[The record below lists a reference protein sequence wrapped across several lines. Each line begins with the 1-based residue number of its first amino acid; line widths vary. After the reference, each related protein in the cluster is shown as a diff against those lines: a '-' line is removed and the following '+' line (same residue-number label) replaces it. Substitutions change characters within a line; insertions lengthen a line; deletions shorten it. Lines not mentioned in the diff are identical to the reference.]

1 MKLIFD
7 SLDALLAEAKERKV
21 DTVRV
26 ARAVHLE
33 TARPGAGVPHLTSR
47 VIVTAALD
55 ERLWA
60 EFRLWVG
67 RAPAEVGE
75 RGFHLS
81 EWLKKKSD
89 AQLAEVTKRIDD
101 AGLLIREGLLAHDGS
116 WVDSFRA

>member
-7 SLDALLAEAKERKV
+7 SLDALLAEAKERRV
-21 DTVRV
+21 EAVRV
-26 ARAVHLE
+26 ARAVHME

-47 VIVTAALD
+47 VIVTAALG

-67 RAPAEVGE
+67 RAPAEVSE
-75 RGFHLS
+75 RGLHLP
-81 EWLKKKSD
+81 EGLKKKSD
-89 AQLAEVTKRIDD
+89 AALADIAKRIDD
-101 AGLLIREGLLAHDGS
+101 AGLPIREGLLAHEGS